1 MAQNTNMLITA
12 ALAIVI
18 VIAIGAYAYTNLFN
32 PDQTPV
38 DENNDMTPDKSG
50 DQNIDNTDEINLTIE
65 FLDTNYTF
73 SISDLEKMKIETG
86 SGRYIKT
93 KLLPDSVV
101 LGSIHNFTGI
111 MVRTLFDELNITI
124 DDYQINVTSSDG
136 WTSTYTKN
144 ETLGQIDIYNETGV
158 IISNETATMIIAY
171 KEDES
176 YYSEIDEG
184 KEADDII
191 GPFRIAFIGDNTP
204 ITSSNIWSKMVT
216 TIEIVN
222 LS

>member
-73 SISDLEKMKIETG
+73 SISDLEKMKIDFWVGRDDDKAGLKNYKVTG
-86 SGRYIKT
+86 REWLTVEKR
-93 KLLPDSVV
+93 LL
-101 LGSIHNFTGI
+101 T
-111 MVRTLFDELNITI
+111 R
-124 DDYQINVTSSDG
+124 
-136 WTSTYTKN
+136 
-144 ETLGQIDIYNETGV
+144 
-158 IISNETATMIIAY
+158 
-171 KEDES
+171 
-176 YYSEIDEG
+176 
-184 KEADDII
+184 
-191 GPFRIAFIGDNTP
+191 
-204 ITSSNIWSKMVT
+204 
-216 TIEIVN
+216 
-222 LS
+222 